1 MKVGRIFG
9 AGLHLYNIAV
19 GFGLQR
25 CCKER
30 VRTAAAH
37 SYPTSYRNDFLSN
50 NDAHEKPKTPLNG
63 ASAAALLV
71 SCTVVGGG
79 CVWAWYGMLYVG
91 SMCVYVSM
99 DGMGWH
105 WDGMGAMRSNRRR
118 HLGWGG
124 VAQVGKGLSY
134 VLYSLVHTSSSR
146 RAG

>member
-71 SCTVVGGG
+71 SCTVVGDG
-79 CVWAWYGMLYVG
+79 CVWAWYGMLYV
-91 SMCVYVSM
+91 CVCKY
-99 DGMGWH
+99 G
-105 WDGMGAMRSNRRR
+105 WDGMALGLGWDGVGAMRSNRRR

-134 VLYSLVHTSSSR
+134 VQSCVH
-146 RAG
+146 